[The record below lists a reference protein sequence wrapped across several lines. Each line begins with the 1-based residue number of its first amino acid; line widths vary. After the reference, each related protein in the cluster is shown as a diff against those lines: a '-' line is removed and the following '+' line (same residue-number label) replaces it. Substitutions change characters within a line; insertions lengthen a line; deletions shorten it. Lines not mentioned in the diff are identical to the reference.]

1 VLGHTQVWPKDKSA
15 QAEALKVSSVVFK
28 SYLVEKTFELGF

>member
-15 QAEALKVSSVVFK
+15 QAEAFKISSVVFK
-28 SYLVEKTFELGF
+28 SYLVEKIFDLGF